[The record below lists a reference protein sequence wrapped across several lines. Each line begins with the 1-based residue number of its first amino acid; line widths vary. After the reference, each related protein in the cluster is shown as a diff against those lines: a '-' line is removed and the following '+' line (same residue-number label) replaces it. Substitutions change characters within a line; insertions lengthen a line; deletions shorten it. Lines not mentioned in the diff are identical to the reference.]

1 MSGDRT
7 ITDAVAAACS
17 ELHVLWP
24 CCAIGT
30 CPVLDNRGIVAV
42 FVYARGEGRLIVAG
56 RAIELAPVEWGFATG
71 ASSGDWVGVLPAS
84 ETPTAT
90 ELTAGLAVMS

>member
-7 ITDAVAAACS
+7 ITDAVAAACR
-17 ELHVLWP
+17 ELRVLWP
-24 CCAIGT
+24 CCEIGT
-30 CPVLDNRGIVAV
+30 CPVLDDRGVVAV
-42 FVYARGEGRLIVAG
+42 FVYARAEGRLIVAG
-56 RAIELAPVEWGFATG
+56 CAIELAPVEWGFAAG

-84 ETPTAT
+84 GTPTVM